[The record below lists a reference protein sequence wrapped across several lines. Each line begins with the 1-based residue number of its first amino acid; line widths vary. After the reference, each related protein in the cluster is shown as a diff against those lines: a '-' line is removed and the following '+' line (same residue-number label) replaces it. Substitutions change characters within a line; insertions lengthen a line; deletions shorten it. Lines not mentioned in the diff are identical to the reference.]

1 MFIYGLFLV
10 SRVHR
15 AKAGGSYSA
24 RRRTPTL
31 LLVMC
36 LVSAIRPDKA
46 EINKSKGMVSSGR
59 VEPTTGPRSD
69 VGLNSIPF
77 ISIELV

>member
-46 EINKSKGMVSSGR
+46 EINKSKAWSVV
-59 VEPTTGPRSD
+59 VESNQPQDQDLTSD
-69 VGLNSIPF
+69 
-77 ISIELV
+77 